1 MRFLVHALE
10 RLLAISTCR
19 PRSTLAGCVAV
30 AVVSV
35 AWTAQTLVIEAD
47 RNALVREG
55 RDWNERFQ
63 QYRNN
68 FGGTQDLLV
77 VLSGSTSETRESY
90 ADRLAEALV
99 RSPAIASVFY
109 RVDPNAFKERSLLY
123 LDPPEL
129 ERIRTRL
136 EDDAPAIQRL
146 FDDPGL
152 ESTLRLVDQ
161 AMSDALVGEL
171 VSGLFEV
178 DPPTEPKKQPNEATE
193 PEDLGLLIAVLEG
206 IDSHLDLSSEP
217 PPFESP
223 WGQLLGG
230 GASRSRSGYV
240 TSSDGTY
247 TFVIVAPKRSAA
259 SGVRADREAID
270 AIESVQKSLAA
281 DFPDTKAGITGQRAI
296 NAAEIRATVRDTRT
310 ASLIAL
316 AGIVVLFV
324 LAFRRVRHP
333 VYAVAAL
340 LIGIGWAAGAMT
352 LTVGRLTVLSVAFT
366 SVLIGL
372 GIDFGIH
379 IVARYEEQ
387 RGSGV
392 ERREALRQAVLRSGS
407 GNIAGAM
414 TTSLAFF
421 GLLLGE
427 FRGLAELGVIAG
439 AGVLLCLLSSFLVIP
454 ALMTLAPGTD
464 DHRGRRD
471 ARPVANTSSGPAPRV
486 LLIGASALCIV
497 GLLLSPRV
505 SFDSNLLRLQAEG
518 VPAVDLEL
526 ELLRNDAQSGSFAV
540 SVVDTIEEA
549 RTVSAALRA
558 LPEVASTRSLA
569 QLVPPDQEE
578 RVQAALRLAPAIGSF
593 QVSPQPAQP
602 LELSRVLRRIDKLR
616 YKLRPE
622 AADSARLK
630 PKQLRR
636 TRELLAS
643 TRQRLTEL
651 DPTNTGPARARLMD
665 YQTRMVRD
673 LYEQIDWLKAGV
685 DPKPFAQEDLPASVR
700 ERFVGADGRQLVRI
714 YPRDNIWE
722 PKTRQTFIDS
732 IRRVDPNAT
741 GVPVQMHESSRLM
754 FNGYLEGGVYALCIV
769 LLVLLIDFRSVT
781 HALLAFVPLVV
792 GSIWTLGVMAMFDI
806 DFNLANLVI
815 VPLMIGI
822 GIDIGV
828 HMVHRYVQ
836 DGVGGRALVAGS
848 TGRAVI
854 VSGLTTALGFG
865 TLAIAQHR
873 GIQSLGLLLGIGVL
887 ATVVAA
893 LAVLAPLLE
902 IRTRRKTQARY
913 SAARSN

>member
-1 MRFLVHALE
+1 MRFLVYALE
-10 RLLAISTCR
+10 RLLSLSTSW
-19 PRSTLAGCVAV
+19 PRTTLAGCVVLSA
-30 AVVSV
+30 VSV
-35 AWTAQTLVIEAD
+35 VWTAQNLVIEAD
-47 RNALVREG
+47 RNALIREG

-63 QYRNN
+63 QYRGN

-77 VLSGSTSETRESY
+77 VLSGSASETREDY
-90 ADRLAEALV
+90 AERLAEALQ

-109 RVDPNAFKERSLLY
+109 RVDPSAFKERSLLY
-123 LDPPEL
+123 LEPTEL
-129 ERIRTRL
+129 ERVRERFE
-136 EDDAPAIQRL
+136 EDASAIQRL
-146 FDDPGL
+146 FDRPGL

-171 VSGLFEV
+171 VSGLFEAAE
-178 DPPTEPKKQPNEATE
+178 PAEQSSETEE
-193 PEDLGLLIAVLEG
+193 PEDLGLLITVLEG
-206 IDSHLDLSSEP
+206 IDSHLDVNTKP
-217 PPFESP
+217 PPFASP
-223 WGQLLGG
+223 WGQLLGAG
-230 GASRSRSGYV
+230 TSRSRSGYIS
-240 TSSDGTY
+240 SSDGTY
-247 TFVIVAPKRSAA
+247 TFLIVAPDRDTA
-259 SGVRADREAID
+259 SGVRADRAAIN
-270 AIESVQKSLAA
+270 AIEAGLESLAA

-310 ASLIAL
+310 ASIIAL
-316 AGIVVLFV
+316 GGILVLFV
-324 LAFRRVRHP
+324 LAFRRIRHP
-333 VYAVAAL
+333 TYAITAL

-352 LTVGRLTVLSVAFT
+352 FTVGRLTVLSVAFT

-387 RGSGV
+387 RRARV
-392 ERREALRQAVLRSGS
+392 ETAEALRQAVLKSGS

-439 AGVLLCLLSSFLVIP
+439 TGVLLCLLSSFLVIP
-454 ALMTLAPGTD
+454 ALMTLAPGSGEESTR
-464 DHRGRRD
+464 HASTRK
-471 ARPVANTSSGPAPRV
+471 PLTSTRLRWDPRA
-486 LLIGASALCIV
+486 LLFAASALCVV

-505 SFDSNLLRLQAEG
+505 NFDSNLLRLQAEG

-540 SVVDTIEEA
+540 SIVDTTEEA
-549 RTVSAALRA
+549 RTLSAAMQA

-578 RVQAALRLAPAIGSF
+578 RVNAARRLAPAIDSF
-593 QVSPQPAQP
+593 DISPQPAP
-602 LELSRVLRRIDKLR
+602 PIELSRILRRIDKLR

-630 PKQLRR
+630 PEQLRR

-643 TRQRLTEL
+643 THQRLTEL
-651 DPTNTGPARARLMD
+651 DPANTGPVRASLAG
-665 YQTRMVRD
+665 YQTRLVRD

-685 DPKPFAQEDLPASVR
+685 DPKPFEEEDLPIAVR

-722 PKTRQTFIDS
+722 PETRQTFIDS
-732 IRRVDPNAT
+732 IRGVDPYAT

-769 LLVLLIDFRSVT
+769 LLVLLIDFRDVT
-781 HALLAFVPLVV
+781 HVLLAFVPLAV
-792 GSIWTLGVMAMFDI
+792 GSVWTLGVMAIFDVN
-806 DFNLANLVI
+806 FNLANLVI

-828 HMVHRYVQ
+828 HMVHRYIQ
-836 DGVGGRALVAGS
+836 DGVGGRALIAGS

-887 ATVVAA
+887 STVIAA
-893 LAVLAPLLE
+893 LVVLAPLLE
-902 IRTRRKTQARY
+902 IRAR
-913 SAARSN
+913 AAGGQTDAEPSH